1 MAAEKDNIFG
11 AARNFFLPSY
21 FVMALV
27 KFSIM
32 ERLIYRDYVIF
43 CLQSFDLIVSI
54 SKYFHS
60 NNFLD

>member
-1 MAAEKDNIFG
+1 VAAEKDNIFG

-43 CLQSFDLIVSI
+43 GSEKFLFPQSM
-54 SKYFHS
+54 Y
-60 NNFLD
+60 